1 MLDFS
6 KHFYMLDGGM
16 GTMLQAYGLEPG
28 EPPALL
34 AVTNPELI
42 TSIHR
47 QYVEA
52 GADILYANTF
62 GTNRYKLEGYGYSP
76 GQIAKKTRWWLWTW
90 ILWASFWNPWE
101 P

>member
-1 MLDFS
+1 
-6 KHFYMLDGGM
+6 
-16 GTMLQAYGLEPG
+16 MLQAYGLEPG

-52 GADILYANTF
+52 GADILYAKTF
-62 GTNRYKLEGYGYSP
+62 GTNRYKLEGYGY
-76 GQIAKKTRWWLWTW
+76 
-90 ILWASFWNPWE
+90 
-101 P
+101 

>member
-62 GTNRYKLEGYGYSP
+62 GTNTGIRRGRSLTAP
-76 GQIAKKTRWWLWTW
+76 
-90 ILWASFWNPWE
+90 
-101 P
+101 